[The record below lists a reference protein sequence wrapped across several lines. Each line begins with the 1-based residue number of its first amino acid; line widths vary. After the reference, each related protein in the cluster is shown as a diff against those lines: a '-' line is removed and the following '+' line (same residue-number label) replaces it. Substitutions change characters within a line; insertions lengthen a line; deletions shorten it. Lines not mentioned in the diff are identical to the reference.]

1 MLLKRLFMLP
11 LKKAQGIQGYH
22 LLLANLTHDQLYR
35 EQYYTLARHM
45 HWHVLHLTPASAA
58 PMRPAPARGCDFDDG
73 EPSEPKLMPEAPLE
87 KVCFKIH

>member
-22 LLLANLTHDQLYR
+22 LLLAKLTHDQLYR
-35 EQYYTLARHM
+35 EHYYTLARHM

-58 PMRPAPARGCDFDDG
+58 PMRPAPAHAGVTM
-73 EPSEPKLMPEAPLE
+73 EPKLMPEAPLE
-87 KVCFKIH
+87 KFVLIHLF